1 MIVTRASGVT
11 DSCLAAGAAAGMRVA
26 RLFPVIAAIAA
37 LVVLTAC
44 GGVTVRPEPVLPKP
58 LIEPIPADVG
68 LVIPSDMR
76 SYTHKE
82 TRWGV
87 DWEVVLGPGHTRL
100 MRDVFKDV
108 FREVE
113 EFKDVESAK
122 AGKDLKAVFEPRIDQ
137 YSFVTARETGGRYY
151 AVTIRYRINLYTP
164 QGEKADTFTLTG
176 YGNALAKGISSGA
189 PRARAR
195 VAAMRVAAAK
205 FLVQFPD
212 QPVGQQLARNEAITV
227 EKSAASAENAQ
238 NTQIEAVPIDDPMP
252 DTAALPAVQT
262 PPAQPTPAPEPA
274 SSGSTP
280 DPNGPH
286 DAPPKTSQLE

>member
-1 MIVTRASGVT
+1 MIVTRASGET
-11 DSCLAAGAAAGMRVA
+11 DSCLTAGVAAGLSVA
-26 RLFPVIAAIAA
+26 PLLPVIA
-37 LVVLTAC
+37 VLGVLSAC

-58 LIEPIPADVG
+58 LVEAMPADVG

-87 DWEVVLGPGHTRL
+87 NWEVALGPGHTRL
-100 MRDVFKDV
+100 MRDVFKDI
-108 FREVE
+108 FHDVE
-113 EFKDVESAK
+113 EFNDVESAK

-164 QGEKADTFTLTG
+164 QGEKADSFTLTG

-189 PRARAR
+189 PLARASI
-195 VAAMRVAAAK
+195 AAMRDAAAK

-212 QPVGQQLARNEAITV
+212 QPVGQQLAHNEAVTV
-227 EKSAASAENAQ
+227 EKSIAAAAQ
-238 NTQIEAVPIDDPMP
+238 NAQIEAVPIEDPGP

-262 PPAQPTPAPEPA
+262 PPAQPTRAPEPA
-274 SSGSTP
+274 SSGSTS
-280 DPNGPH
+280 DPNAPH
-286 DAPPKTSQLE
+286 DAPPKTAQWD